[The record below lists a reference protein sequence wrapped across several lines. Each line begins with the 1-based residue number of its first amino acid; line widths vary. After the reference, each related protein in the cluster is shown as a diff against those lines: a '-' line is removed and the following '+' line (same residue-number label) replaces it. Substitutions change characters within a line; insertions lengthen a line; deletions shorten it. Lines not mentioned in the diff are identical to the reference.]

1 MLDRSRLL
9 VGTLIVAVVAVAG
22 APAQAAVDLTEEEF
36 RLYCG
41 YLDAIEQ
48 PAFAKLKGKAR
59 DQKIAGKAKVKLPV
73 LLGAVEKGG
82 RVGSTCDEI
91 GKKVEVDAKAAVES
105 ALPGRVVVFNFD
117 DSDPSHVVAQVTWL
131 GVDKKKVLE
140 EASLLAVTLSSEAK
154 ITKTIAIRAVDPGA
168 TDKLADEAMWWE
180 GKITRPNA
188 ARIDRAKIPD
198 YALTRYVRLFD
209 GCKSTVGADY
219 CLSK

>member
-1 MLDRSRLL
+1 MLDCRRLL
-9 VGTLIVAVVAVAG
+9 LATLLAAVALAG
-22 APAQAAVDLTEEEF
+22 PPALAAVDLSEEEF

-41 YLDAIEQ
+41 YLDAIQQ
-48 PAFAKLKGKAR
+48 PAVAKLSGKAR
-59 DQKIAGKAKVKLPV
+59 DKKVATLAKVKLPV
-73 LLGAVEKGG
+73 LLGAVEKGE
-82 RVGSTCDEI
+82 RAGSTCDEI

-131 GVDKKKVLE
+131 GIDKKKVVD
-140 EASLLAVTLSSEAK
+140 EAALLAVTLANEAK
-154 ITKTIAIRAVDPGA
+154 ITKTIAIRAVDPTA

-188 ARIDRAKIPD
+188 VRIDRAKITD

-209 GCKSTVGADY
+209 GCKTNVGADY
-219 CLSK
+219 CVSK